1 MKPRTW
7 YRLYLWLGIGMLLTV
22 VSSYYVDPHKW
33 FLGSEVSKATAGIV
47 FFWFARNAKKKL
59 KD

>member
-1 MKPRTW
+1 
-7 YRLYLWLGIGMLLTV
+7 MLLTV